1 MKSTPRFRHDLI
13 TGNPPRIPPLKPS
26 EISKELLAA
35 HNQLRK
41 AVSLPPADE
50 VPEFTATMFRHP
62 GLYESHMAFS
72 LKLFHGALAP
82 RDRELAVLRV
92 AWLCQAPYAWGE
104 HVRIGKQL
112 AGLTDDEVARV
123 TVGSTAP
130 EWHERDRAIL
140 QAVEEMHADAMISE
154 TTWTILSNS
163 LNEKQLIELP
173 LLVGQYQGTA
183 YLQNSFRSRL
193 AAGNS
198 GLYAR

>member
-1 MKSTPRFRHDLI
+1 MTRTPRLRHDLI
-13 TGNPPRIPPLKPS
+13 IGNPPRIRPLKQS
-26 EISKELLAA
+26 EISKELLAS

-41 AVSLPPADE
+41 AVSLPPVDE

-62 GLYESHMAFS
+62 DLYESHMAFS
-72 LKLFHGALAP
+72 LKLFHGALTP

-112 AGLTDDEVARV
+112 GGLTDNEVARI
-123 TVGSTAP
+123 TIGSTAP
-130 EWHERDRAIL
+130 EWYERDRALL
-140 QAVEEMHADAMISE
+140 QAVEELHGDAMISQR
-154 TTWTILSNS
+154 TWTVLSNNLS
-163 LNEKQLIELP
+163 EKQLIELP